1 MFDSRG
7 RPQNSPL
14 ACAIYKVLHP
24 SFYPLPRCTLLPLIL
39 FPVSLPCHSPNHTS
53 RLNKYVRWHGCSVH
67 VEVELHSENSP
78 DQETLH
84 NGRNIGKTLPADYTR
99 SIMHTVVID
108 GIDRSPCCGTHM
120 PTIHDLFV
128 VPHTELLATRA
139 SSTSVRLSCGMLQVP
154 EHVVEGVEERN
165 CRTKHAEDVE
175 AELAG

>member
-14 ACAIYKVLHP
+14 ARAIYKVLHP
-24 SFYPLPRCTLLPLIL
+24 SFYPLPRRTLLPLIL
-39 FPVSLPCHSPNHTS
+39 FP
-53 RLNKYVRWHGCSVH
+53 LNKYVRWLSMDCIRGCSVH

-128 VPHTELLATRA
+128 VPHMELLATRA

-175 AELAG
+175 AELAR